1 MAFIGLSVLWLNLI
15 ENISIFYILFVL
27 EKKMSKNDPLR
38 DMLRKS
44 GHKATP
50 SRLAIL
56 TLFKKNRNPMSAQEI
71 IGGLSRGTDQAT
83 VYRTLKSLKE
93 KGVIKQIDLRHN
105 HAHYELADIADHHH
119 LICLSCGRIED
130 VEHCGVDEIQS
141 TILRS
146 AKHFA
151 EIKAHTLEFYGLCK
165 ACARKSET
173 AKAAL
178 HKNAPL

>member
-1 MAFIGLSVLWLNLI
+1 M
-15 ENISIFYILFVL
+15 
-27 EKKMSKNDPLR
+27 EKKDPLR

-56 TLFKKNRNPMSAQEI
+56 TLFKKNRNPMSAQEVI
-71 IGGLSRGTDQAT
+71 EALPRDTDQAT
-83 VYRTLKSLKE
+83 VYRTLKSLKG
-93 KGVIKQIDLRHN
+93 KGIIKQIDLRHN

-130 VEHCGVDEIQS
+130 VEHCGVEEIQS

-151 EIKAHTLEFYGLCK
+151 EIKTHTLEFYGLCK
-165 ACARKSET
+165 TCARKAET
-173 AKAAL
+173 AKVSP